1 MWEGKVL
8 IDKAREGFLC
18 CTRDMLI
25 DGETIVVLRQSSAWV
40 YLVSL
45 FQLITNKGM
54 HALHFL
60 TYVYFNA
67 WYGFKSGF
75 KALIF

>member
-1 MWEGKVL
+1 
-8 IDKAREGFLC
+8 
-18 CTRDMLI
+18 MLI
-25 DGETIVVLRQSSAWV
+25 DGETIVVLRQSGAWV

-67 WYGFKSGF
+67 WYG
-75 KALIF
+75 